1 MEFSPSGNIREG
13 KINYK
18 IGDIPMEL
26 RFTYKFTQEELD
38 IKLNY
43 EDLAKLLR
51 TTNTRTLQDLPMLQ
65 FILEI
70 QMLNGESHQ
79 VEVKL
84 PEHIRTSTASELEAR
99 SRN

>member
-1 MEFSPSGNIREG
+1 METEYTTKLESKMEGNIREG
-13 KINYK
+13 KINYQ

-38 IKLNY
+38 VKLNY

-70 QMLNGESHQ
+70 QMQN
-79 VEVKL
+79 
-84 PEHIRTSTASELEAR
+84 
-99 SRN
+99 